1 MADSTIGPQK
11 AMRPVS
17 LRASFRL
24 DVSRAAPSSRKDIR
38 DVPCRANHVVERIFP
53 RASLTNGL
61 RAAGPGKAWSDR
73 DWESSSIRPRAVAV
87 SLRGRED
94 VQLMA
99 LAFNPARVDRY
110 FFHRRR
116 N

>member
-53 RASLTNGL
+53 RASLRNGL
-61 RAAGPGKAWSDR
+61 RATGAGWSDR
-73 DWESSSIRPRAVAV
+73 GGRSSSVRPRAVVV

-94 VQLMA
+94 VQLTA
-99 LAFNPARVDRY
+99 IAFNRAWVDRY
-110 FFHRRR
+110 LFHRR
-116 N
+116 